1 MGAALL
7 DFFFP
12 PQCLICRGEV
22 GAQGSLCGE
31 CWGNIRFISAPFCA
45 ICGLAFDYSAGEGAL
60 CGECLTERP
69 PFTKARAVFRYD
81 EHSRA
86 LVTQLKY
93 ADQAHLARSFGGW
106 LATSG
111 RELIEASEVIVPVP
125 LHYWRF
131 VGRRYNQ
138 SALLAYALAKHCA
151 LPVLPDGLSRIRPT
165 KPQAS
170 LSKAQRKDNVKNA
183 FVVPQRHGPRL
194 GGKSVLLVDDVQTTS
209 ATLTECSH
217 ALLKGGVAQ
226 VQVLTLS
233 RKF

>member
-7 DFFFP
+7 NFFFP
-12 PQCLICRGEV
+12 PQCLICRAEV
-22 GAQGSLCGE
+22 GVQGSLCAE
-31 CWGNIRFISAPFCA
+31 CWGKIRFISQPFCDC
-45 ICGLAFDYSAGEGAL
+45 CGLAFDYSAGIGAL
-60 CGECLTERP
+60 CGECLLERP
-69 PFTKARAVFRYD
+69 PFAKARAVFRYD

-93 ADQAHLARSFGGW
+93 GDQGHLARSFGAW
-106 LATSG
+106 LATAG
-111 RELIEASEVIVPVP
+111 AELIAESDVIVPVP

-138 SALLAYALAKHCA
+138 SALLAYALAKHCSLA
-151 LPVLPDGLSRIRPT
+151 VLPDGLKRIRPT

-170 LSKAQRKDNVKNA
+170 LSRAQRKDNVKNA
-183 FVVPQRHGPRL
+183 FMVPKRHVAHL
-194 GGKSVLLVDDVQTTS
+194 LGKSVLLLDDVQTTS
-209 ATLTECSH
+209 ATLKECSY
-217 ALLKGGVAQ
+217 ALLKGGVER